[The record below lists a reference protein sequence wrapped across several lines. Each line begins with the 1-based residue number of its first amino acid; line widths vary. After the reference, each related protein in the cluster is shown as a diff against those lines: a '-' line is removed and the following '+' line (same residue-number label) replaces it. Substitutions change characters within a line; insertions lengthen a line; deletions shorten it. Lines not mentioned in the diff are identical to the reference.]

1 MNPRHHHDLC
11 KLPRIT
17 HISDDFCL
25 SARMCSRDDNKYE
38 EELKFCREEAGKI
51 DDYFEIYGVK
61 QTDHHRKHCNPKE
74 RNDYNGIVISVLHGD
89 PIIFVIN
96 NHMSCCEKICVDVT
110 FPDGLSRDDFIG
122 AVITNVKWGKEKR
135 TDDYCFSEIIVET
148 RSGNLTLTAVNEHN
162 GYYSH
167 SIIAC
172 FNEQIAHFNL

>member
-1 MNPRHHHDLC
+1 
-11 KLPRIT
+11 
-17 HISDDFCL
+17 
-25 SARMCSRDDNKYE
+25 MCHRDDNKYE
-38 EELKFCREEAGKI
+38 EELKFFKEEAGKI
-51 DDYFEIYGVK
+51 DDLFEIYGVK
-61 QTDHHRKHCNPKE
+61 QTDYHRKHCNPKE

-148 RSGNLTLTAVNEHN
+148 RIGNFIITAFNYHD

-167 SIIAC
+167 DVIAC
-172 FNEQIAHFNL
+172 FNDTVEHFSL